1 MAAFA
6 GPGVR
11 IHLPPAASLLPN
23 DSAPGSK
30 SAGEKAKGPV
40 SSTVPSMITTAPSG
54 MTHANDFLI
63 PRRALRSTLRAADTP
78 LEAVWTSERRDQDVI
93 VQSAQAAVQ

>member
-1 MAAFA
+1 
-6 GPGVR
+6 
-11 IHLPPAASLLPN
+11 
-23 DSAPGSK
+23 
-30 SAGEKAKGPV
+30 
-40 SSTVPSMITTAPSG
+40 MITTAPSG